1 MGTILHEGE
10 YILIS
15 KRITVETQF
24 IGYSVLSRIGVN
36 TSKVNYIGS
45 TKNFLTYA
53 VIKDLE
59 LPFENLGWKEFTI
72 KDTIF
77 HPYHKTG
84 RHLFLLHDDEDGLE
98 YSSEIDAF
106 IQSKV
111 KEKTEKMTIE
121 ANNYIY
127 IASNTTGLSDSQLIS
142 ALFGYVPTCTECE
155 LIHGC
160 ALLWS
165 RTKFLHERSFDVM
178 DAKTRLYHLSV
189 TLDFVRTTK
198 GDIIIY
204 KDVNDK
210 AFKILKAYHEYRGN
224 NDTEKEKENMS
235 NNKFMLPPD
244 VVTVSSDWRELDNV
258 IFADN
263 PAFGFRTTAQS
274 VPDKLPD
281 ITLEDLRIESSVG
294 TDLIIRGTLSVS
306 PGVIR
311 ETRKY
316 QFIQHAGSQLN
327 GAAFLTARGTGKSVM
342 IMKHMLNSIYGLN
355 GGLSYK
361 KSPLKFKLIFG
372 QEHAT
377 GRYKTIC
384 LWEDGEKTIIHGD
397 NKVTKLPVAQAFA
410 WCYVKRTFG
419 TVSHFKKHV
428 DKRTTKMD
436 GVWYFEGDC
445 LLDEYAQGS
454 VSGSSKKRDIY
465 DAAALAIVTKRYGG
479 LRKLVDEY
487 INKDKEK

>member
-15 KRITVETQF
+15 GKITVETQF
-24 IGYSVLSRIGVN
+24 IGYSILSHIGIN

-45 TKNFLTYA
+45 TRHFLTYA
-53 VIKDLE
+53 VIEDLE
-59 LPFENLGWKEFTI
+59 LPFDNYTWHKFEI

-77 HPYHKTG
+77 HPHHRCG
-84 RHLFLLHDDEDGLE
+84 HHLILLHHDEPSLKYRD
-98 YSSEIDAF
+98 EIEAF
-106 IQSKV
+106 IQSK
-111 KEKTEKMTIE
+111 
-121 ANNYIY
+121 
-127 IASNTTGLSDSQLIS
+127 
-142 ALFGYVPTCTECE
+142 
-155 LIHGC
+155 
-160 ALLWS
+160 
-165 RTKFLHERSFDVM
+165 
-178 DAKTRLYHLSV
+178 
-189 TLDFVRTTK
+189 
-198 GDIIIY
+198 
-204 KDVNDK
+204 
-210 AFKILKAYHEYRGN
+210 
-224 NDTEKEKENMS
+224 EKEKENMLNNNTFSIS
-235 NNKFMLPPD
+235 NNSAWAD
-244 VVTVSSDWRELDNV
+244 RIDDV

-263 PAFGFRTTAQS
+263 MAYKAVTQS

-316 QFIQHAGSQLN
+316 QFIQHTGHKQMFDNHTILTMPRGLGRSQAL
-327 GAAFLTARGTGKSVM
+327 S
-342 IMKHMLNSIYGLN
+342 MLNSVYGLY
-355 GGLSYK
+355 GGFNNK
-361 KSPLKFKLIFG
+361 KPPLKFKLIFG

-445 LLDEYAQGS
+445 IMDDYAQGS
-454 VSGSSKKRDIY
+454 VPGTSKKRDIY

-487 INKDKEK
+487 INKEE